1 MLMKTLASYTL
12 IGAVTVGVAMI
23 VPTCLAVEAAAD
35 VEEEIVVRG
44 YRDDS
49 PDIGRN
55 TLAPKELPRSVQII
69 SDELIEAVDPYALED
84 VLTLASNTAFLG
96 DNDGRENSFV
106 MRGFQG
112 TPILRDGFRV
122 ETFGGINDPELFN
135 VERLEVLKGPDSIL
149 YGESDPGGLVN
160 MVVKRP
166 LRAAHATLSFRS
178 DSFGSFE
185 PRVDIGGGG
194 ERVRFRLLGL
204 YRNDDGWRHYET
216 NNERIFL
223 APSVSLAFGEATEV
237 TVIAEFTDDDYQA
250 DFGTAIDMDG
260 KLIVSPRQVNNH
272 PQDTIERHQRTFG
285 LDIDHDVSGAWS
297 VGGRFRVFDS
307 GYDYSPLFLPFGLDL
322 ASMFYF
328 RVPAQQQQNNDE
340 IAGQVNV
347 NGDFKLG
354 GKRNRFFAG
363 VDYRVSET
371 ENRTRFNPGAP
382 SFLNWLD
389 PDYSE
394 LPPAEAEIPIA
405 TGFYAN
411 EDIDRL
417 GLYFQN
423 HFSVTDA
430 LTFSLGM
437 RHDAFD
443 RDPKTG
449 SSTTPQDDSATSV
462 QAGVVYKINETVSA
476 FASYSESFAPNFAL
490 DRYSEVLP
498 PETGEGFELGLKGDL
513 FDSLSLSLAAFE
525 ITKRNVATADLAAL
539 PTDPNPFGST
549 ASGEQRS
556 RGFEVDFSGR
566 VTPNWQVFG
575 SYGYTDSEIT
585 ESNNGD
591 EGLPA
596 VGAPEHT
603 ASLWA
608 TYTLLDGRLRGLV
621 LSIGVQHV
629 GERLVMGDANFD
641 GDTSDRVTLEGH
653 TLVNASASYAW
664 DRWRIAL
671 NLANVT
677 DERYVDAAWG
687 GLSRSVHGGAPFEVA
702 GTVSYRIR

>member
-1 MLMKTLASYTL
+1 MKTLGNYAL
-12 IGAVTVGVAMI
+12 IAAVTAGIATFI
-23 VPTCLAVEAAAD
+23 PHELAAEDTAA

-55 TLAPKELPRSVQII
+55 SLAPKELPRSVQII
-69 SDELIEAVDPYALED
+69 SDELIEAVDPYAIED

-122 ETFGGINDPELFN
+122 ETFGGISDPELFN
-135 VERLEVLKGPDSIL
+135 VERIEVLKGPDSIL
-149 YGESDPGGLVN
+149 YGESNPGGLVN

-166 LRAAHATLSFRS
+166 LGTAHATMSLRS
-178 DSFGSFE
+178 NSFGSFE
-185 PRVDIGGGG
+185 PRLDLGGGG

-204 YRNDDGWRHYET
+204 YRNDDGWRDYDS
-216 NNERIFL
+216 NNKRIFL
-223 APSVSLAFGEATEV
+223 APSVTFALGEATELTLV
-237 TVIAEFTDDDYQA
+237 AEFTDDDYQA
-250 DFGTAIDMDG
+250 DFGTAIDLDG
-260 KLIVSPRQVNNH
+260 ELTVDPKQINIHPR
-272 PQDTIERHQRTFG
+272 DTIERHHRTYG
-285 LDIDHDVSGAWS
+285 LDVEHELSGAWS

-307 GYDYSPLFLPFGLDL
+307 GYDYSALFLPFGLDL

-328 RVPAQQQQNNDE
+328 RVPAQQEQNNDE
-340 IAGQVNV
+340 IAGQFNV
-347 NGDFKLG
+347 SGDFELG

-363 VDYRVSET
+363 VDYRESET

-394 LPPAEAEIPIA
+394 LPPPVAEIPVA

-411 EDIDRL
+411 EDIERL
-417 GLYFQN
+417 GIYFQN
-423 HFSVTDA
+423 HFAVTDA
-430 LTFSLGM
+430 LTLSVGM
-437 RHDAFD
+437 RYDEFE
-443 RDPKTG
+443 RDPKAG
-449 SSTTPQDDSATSV
+449 SSTSSQADSETSV
-462 QAGVVYKINETVSA
+462 QAGAVYRINEAVSA
-476 FASYSESFAPNFAL
+476 FVSYSESFAPTYAL
-490 DRYSEVLP
+490 DRNNQVLP
-498 PETGEGFELGLKGDL
+498 PETGEGVELGLKADL
-513 FDSLSLSLAAFE
+513 FDSLSASLAAFE
-525 ITKRNVATADLAAL
+525 ITKQNVATADLAAL
-539 PTDPNPFGST
+539 PTDANPFGSI
-549 ASGEQRS
+549 ANGEQRS
-556 RGFEVDFSGR
+556 RGFELDFSGR
-566 VTPNWQVFG
+566 ITPNWQVFG

-591 EGLPA
+591 EGLPV

-608 TYTLLDGRLRGLV
+608 TYAVTEGWLRGLT
-621 LSIGVQHV
+621 LSLGAQHV

-641 GDTSDRVTLEGH
+641 GDTSDQVKLDSH

-664 DRWRIAL
+664 KRWRVAL

-677 DERYVDAAWG
+677 DRKYVDAAWG
-687 GLSRSVHGGAPFEVA
+687 GLSRSVHAGAPFKVA
-702 GTVSYRIR
+702 GTVSYRFR